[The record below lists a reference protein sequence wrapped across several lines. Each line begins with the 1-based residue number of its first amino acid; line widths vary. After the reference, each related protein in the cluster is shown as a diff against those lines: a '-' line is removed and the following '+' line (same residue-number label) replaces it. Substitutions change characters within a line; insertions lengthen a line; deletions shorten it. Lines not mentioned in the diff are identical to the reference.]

1 MNASNIVPLNDNQDS
16 PELTWEEHSKLLTRA
31 FFSWRI
37 FGMAFGIS
45 ILLAFTVGI
54 VFQTV
59 FIFSVFQG
67 FLMLARIS
75 QPFYSAF
82 LSLAHAKE
90 LPPKLA
96 KPPLSAILAS
106 IVPLLIS
113 AFWVYLGFYVFRIT
127 GFCPQSLGCIIIT
140 LIRSIGGS

>member
-1 MNASNIVPLNDNQDS
+1 MNTTNIARFGENQS
-16 PELTWEEHSKLLTRA
+16 LPELTWKEHNKLLTRA

-82 LSLAHAKE
+82 LFIANAKE
-90 LPPKLA
+90 LPPKLP

-106 IVPLLIS
+106 VVPLLIS
-113 AFWVYLGFYVFRIT
+113 VFWVYLGIYMFRIT
-127 GFCPQSLGCIIIT
+127 GFCSQSLGCIIIT
-140 LIRSIGGS
+140 LIRSISGN